1 MTASATRTTEIARP
15 THPTQ
20 GPGHRRQAT
29 QRLTQIMVPIDTAI
43 Q

>member
-1 MTASATRTTEIARP
+1 MTEIARP
-15 THPTQ
+15 AHLTH

-29 QRLTQIMVPIDTAI
+29 QRLTQITAPIDTAI